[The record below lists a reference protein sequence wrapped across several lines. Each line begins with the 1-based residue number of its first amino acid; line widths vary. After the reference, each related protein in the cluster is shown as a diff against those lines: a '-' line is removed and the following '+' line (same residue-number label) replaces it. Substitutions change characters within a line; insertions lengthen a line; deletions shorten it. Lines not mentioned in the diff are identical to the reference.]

1 MKKPLLSASGAAL
14 AAVMFF
20 SGCANHLEDITK
32 EIPENTRSV
41 LESQYVITMDKEIP
55 DSSSFRIKVDE
66 MENVKVTVYQ
76 VRRNSSLYTPYEG
89 WRESYEFLAGLG
101 LFPVAVVS
109 NVLSVFTF
117 GMFPFSWSTEVT
129 KYSFD
134 GMNPCMNFESRDR
147 VEEIPDKVERALVD
161 SYTES
166 KQKPL
171 ANEWLII
178 RAGGDAYWR
187 VRTDR
192 LGRAEIVLL
201 STDLEKSKPVTSRY
215 LDIYLEKNNVKC
227 RTVPM
232 SRRLLGRLA
241 DARKAMIKYYSS
253 PNGEGLAGCV
263 KTLEGLSFEDLA
275 FRLEEDELRKHP
287 DFRPDFDRAVK

>member
-1 MKKPLLSASGAAL
+1 MSQHQIPIFSAAL
-14 AAVMFF
+14 AAAMFF

-32 EIPENTRSV
+32 EIPENSRSV
-41 LESQYVITMDKEIP
+41 LGRQYVITMDKEIP
-55 DSSSFRIKVDE
+55 DSSSFKIKVDE
-66 MENVKVTVYQ
+66 MENVQVTVYQ

-109 NVLSVFTF
+109 NIFSVFTF
-117 GMFPFSWSTEVT
+117 GMFPFAWSGTVT

-147 VEEIPDKVERALVD
+147 VEEIPAKVERALVD

-171 ANEWLII
+171 AEENLIV

-187 VRTDR
+187 VRTDK

-201 STDLEKSKPVTSRY
+201 STDLEKSKPVTSRH
-215 LDIYLEKNNVKC
+215 LDIYLEKDNAKC
-227 RTVPM
+227 KTVPM

-241 DARKAMIKYYSS
+241 DARRAMIKYYSA
-253 PNGEGLAGCV
+253 PNGEGLATCV
-263 KTLEGLSFEDLA
+263 KKLEELSFEDLA
-275 FRLEEDELRKHP
+275 FRLEEDELGKHP
-287 DFRPDFDRAVK
+287 DFRAAFDRAVK

>member
-1 MKKPLLSASGAAL
+1 MKRHLISAFGAA
-14 AAVMFF
+14 AAAIMLL

-32 EIPENTRSV
+32 EIPENTRTV
-41 LESQYVITMDKEIP
+41 QGRQYVITMDKEIP
-55 DSSSFRIKVDE
+55 DSSSFKIRVDE
-66 MENVKVTVYQ
+66 IETVKVSVYQ

-117 GMFPFSWSTEVT
+117 GMFPFSWSAEVT

-147 VEEIPDKVERALVD
+147 VEEILGKGERALVD
-161 SYTES
+161 TYTES

-171 ANEWLII
+171 AEEWLVI
-178 RAGGDAYWR
+178 REGSDSYWR

-201 STDLEKSKPVTSRY
+201 STDLEKSKPITSRH
-215 LDIYLEKNNVKC
+215 LDIYLEKDNAKC

-241 DARKAMIKYYSS
+241 EARKAMMKYHAS
-253 PNGEGLAGCV
+253 PSGAGLAACV

-275 FRLEEDELRKHP
+275 FRLEEDELKKHP
-287 DFRPDFDRAVK
+287 GFRAEFERAVK

>member
-1 MKKPLLSASGAAL
+1 MKFGIVSTFGAAL
-14 AAVMFF
+14 AAILGFA
-20 SGCANHLEDITK
+20 GCANHLEDITK

-41 LESQYVITMDKEIP
+41 LGSQYVIAMDKEIP
-55 DSSSFRIKVDE
+55 DSSSFKIKVDE
-66 MENVKVTVYQ
+66 LENVQVTVYQ

-109 NVLSVFTF
+109 NVFSVVTF
-117 GMFPFSWSTEVT
+117 GMVPFSWSAEVT

-147 VEEIPDKVERALVD
+147 VEEIPDKVERTLVD

-171 ANEWLII
+171 AEEWLII
-178 RAGGDAYWR
+178 RAGSDTYWR
-187 VRTDR
+187 VRTDK

-215 LDIYLEKNNVKC
+215 LDIYLEKDDVKC

-241 DARKAMIKYYSS
+241 DARKAMMKYHSS
-253 PNGEGLAGCV
+253 PSGEGLATCV
-263 KTLEGLSFEDLA
+263 KTLEGLAFEDLA
-275 FRLEEDELRKHP
+275 FRLEEDELKKHP
-287 DFRPDFDRAVK
+287 EFRDAFDRAVK

>member
-1 MKKPLLSASGAAL
+1 MKQHLISAFGAAA
-14 AAVMFF
+14 AAVMFLA
-20 SGCANHLEDITK
+20 GCANHLEDITK
-32 EIPENTRSV
+32 EIPENTRMV
-41 LESQYVITMDKEIP
+41 QGRQYVITMEKEIP
-55 DSSSFRIKVDE
+55 DSSSFKIKVDE
-66 MENVKVTVYQ
+66 MESVRVTVYQ

-109 NVLSVFTF
+109 NVFSVVTF
-117 GMFPFSWSTEVT
+117 GMFPFSWSAEVT

-178 RAGGDAYWR
+178 RAGNDAYWR
-187 VRTDR
+187 VRTDQ

-201 STDLEKSKPVTSRY
+201 STDLEKSKPITSRH
-215 LDIYLEKNNVKC
+215 LDIYLEKGDVKC

-241 DARKAMIKYYSS
+241 DARKAMIKYHSS
-253 PNGEGLAGCV
+253 PSGEGLAACV
-263 KTLEGLSFEDLA
+263 KTLENLSFEDLA
-275 FRLEEDELRKHP
+275 FRLEEDELKNHP
-287 DFRPDFDRAVK
+287 EFRDAFERAVK